1 MGGTLLVVGSA
12 PCLYVD
18 LEAALKL
25 RPFAAVM
32 LVNGACSAVRDADHM
47 LAGHTEKAELFAA
60 ARRQAF
66 PDAPPIRVHANCNSR
81 HVNKANY
88 PSVTDWHGPEMS
100 AGATSA
106 AKAARIGLLALG
118 VEEVILCGAPMD
130 GSGYAPTE
138 AQVKHD
144 CHRVG
149 DPLKQDRR
157 SVQSYFR
164 RMQKL
169 AAGEFKG
176 RVFSMSGRT
185 RDLLGA
191 PP

>member
-1 MGGTLLVVGSA
+1 MYA
-12 PCLYVD
+12 D
-18 LEAALKL
+18 LGAALKL
-25 RPFAAVM
+25 RPFAQVM
-32 LVNGACSAVRDADHM
+32 LVNGACSAVRDAEHM
-47 LAGHTEKAELFAA
+47 LAGHTEKAELFVA

-66 PDAPPIRVHANCNSR
+66 PDAPPIRVHANWAR
-81 HVNKANY
+81 PGREPRGLF

-100 AGATSA
+100 TGATSA

-130 GSGYAPTE
+130 GSGYAPAE
-138 AQVKHD
+138 AQVRHD

-149 DPLKQDRR
+149 DPSKQDRR

-164 RMQKL
+164 RLQKL

-185 RDLLGA
+185 RELLGA